1 VLTAAINKINKTDIF
16 FILMLPGLLMCLKTP
31 VFSTAA
37 GLFYLDNSTFG
48 NGLVVQKSVYP
59 FDFMKK

>member
-1 VLTAAINKINKTDIF
+1 
-16 FILMLPGLLMCLKTP
+16 MCLKTP